1 MSISK
6 PICIRCE
13 YIKIEDCWIA
23 QSGYECW
30 IKSSPFSFP
39 KEEPE
44 KCPYKLEPSWEEE
57 EIKKRTKKA
66 PTQIEQEL
74 EKVKRKSKYG
84 L

>member
-1 MSISK
+1 MPASK

-13 YIKIEDCWIA
+13 K
-23 QSGYECW
+23 YEYCQYPCEKFKKLYW
-30 IKSSPFSFP
+30 EYEF
-39 KEEPE
+39 EA
-44 KCPYKLEPSWEEE
+44 KCPYKLYPIWEEG
-57 EIKKRTKKA
+57 EIRKRTKKA